1 MHLSP
6 WSSATVS
13 WDLIKLHNYS
23 DICTSLNFMLYLFDP
38 IHTHWAGAIDR
49 HHGLSVIFSL
59 DCRAYIFFYKYTRP
73 RNRWAS
79 TKFQKRVTF

>member
-1 MHLSP
+1 
-6 WSSATVS
+6 
-13 WDLIKLHNYS
+13 
-23 DICTSLNFMLYLFDP
+23 MLYLFDP
-38 IHTHWAGAIDR
+38 IHTHYAGAIDR

-59 DCRAYIFFYKYTRP
+59 DCIYIFYKYTRP